1 MYLDLA
7 ETLLLCFVVV
17 VFVFCCCFVA
27 VVVAAAVVAAVVG
40 LVLRYK
46 ASALVLQDGGSCSI
60 ATNQRTKALE
70 RRHTCT
76 TTKT

>member
-1 MYLDLA
+1 MLY
-7 ETLLLCFVVV
+7 FVVV
-17 VFVFCCCFVA
+17 VFVFCCCFV
-27 VVVAAAVVAAVVG
+27 VVVVVFAAAVVVAVVG

-60 ATNQRTKALE
+60 ATKQRTKALE